1 MVDIPPYMT
10 GDSQRVSRMDIVRL
24 GQAGA
29 PWNFLST
36 GLAAC
41 DAVQQDLGIRF
52 LLAAN
57 FAQLGLRTP
66 AREHLDAITAI
77 QPDSKTHADIVRL
90 RTAIDALPD
99 DRICPRH
106 AQATAMR
113 NFRALRAT
121 RPEVAKALAPAIESW
136 AARSIER
143 FRTQDNNTLWRINT
157 QWGPL
162 VDHRSV
168 ARAFT
173 ERHLQASGINHSS
186 SKQTPSKQTMHKPVV
201 IEGLSPPWLFRS
213 VMTCTPRIPLGHQ
226 PRVILVQSNP
236 IDLLDG
242 LAVTD
247 LCAHLTDPR
256 LHCFVGPD
264 AGAQLERWLYT
275 RATIQLAGLI
285 VTTPGTHAT
294 TSPSVSQAVN
304 TVVRVQEDE
313 HTTLKARIDR
323 LYADRNQSWWAD
335 RYQSAQQGNSPPL
348 RVLIP
353 TSVYTSFVQHAADDL
368 ARALRASGLHA
379 QVHKEPSR
387 YDILASTATLC
398 VIDSFQPDLVVMIN
412 HTRRVPL
419 GGLLPDNLPVVTWI
433 QDSMPSLF
441 DGKLCRADGPLDFLT
456 GHLLHTATQSLGTP
470 QQRTLPF
477 PVLADHI
484 KFHSEPVSASLLRE
498 HACEVSIATHQSET
512 PQALLNQWL
521 DQTTCP
527 TLRSAGQAAA
537 KTVHAL
543 IDADEPRLLHATKWA
558 AINAVEQ
565 AFGSRDPEAI
575 KAVRYGLA
583 LPMADRLLRHRA
595 LHWAANLCAQRG
607 WRLAL
612 YGKGWQ
618 NHPTLARHARGPAQ
632 HGEHLRAIYQ
642 ASAAHLHI
650 SVNTLMH
657 QRVLECALSGG
668 LPLCMLTE
676 AAVACIR
683 SRAQADLL
691 ANATP
696 LHTDSNGVRHYAA
709 DATPIAQAY
718 TRAVATCGWP
728 VEPTIWIDAP
738 LADRFINKLSHPPSE
753 HHDPVWLL
761 NGLDNLGF
769 RTMEQLEQRLER
781 AIENP
786 TWRVEQSAALADRIR
801 AHLTHASM
809 IQPLLDM
816 ITRSLCAQASGE
828 SGESSRLLVN
838 ATQAEVAA

>member
-1 MVDIPPYMT
+1 MT

-41 DAVQQDLGIRF
+41 DAVPQDLGIRF

-57 FAQLGLRTP
+57 FAQLGLPTP

-77 QPDSKTHADIVRL
+77 QPESQSHADIVRL

-121 RPEVAKALAPAIESW
+121 RPEVAKALAPAIEPW
-136 AARSIER
+136 GARTIER
-143 FRTQDNNTLWRINT
+143 FRTQDHNTLWRINN

-162 VDHRSV
+162 VDQRSV

-173 ERHLQASGINHSS
+173 ERHLPASS
-186 SKQTPSKQTMHKPVV
+186 PSGAQPLHKPVV
-201 IEGLSPPWLFRS
+201 IEGLSPPWLFES

-247 LCAHLTDPR
+247 LCVHLTDPR
-256 LHCFVGPD
+256 LHCFIGPD
-264 AGAQLERWLYT
+264 AGTQLERWLHT

-335 RYQSAQQGNSPPL
+335 RYQFAQLGNSQPI

-368 ARALRASGLHA
+368 ARALRASGLQA
-379 QVHKEPSR
+379 QVHKELSR
-387 YDILASTATLC
+387 YDILASTATLR

-470 QQRTLPF
+470 PQRTLPF

-484 KFHSEPVSASLLRE
+484 KFHSESVSASLLRE

-512 PQALLNQWL
+512 PEALLYQWL

-583 LPMADRLLRHRA
+583 LPLADRLLRHRA
-595 LHWAANLCAQRG
+595 LHWAAHLCAQRG

-618 NHPTLARHARGPAQ
+618 NHPTLARYARGPAQ

-691 ANATP
+691 AHATP
-696 LHTDSNGVRHYAA
+696 LRTDSHGVRHYAT
-709 DATPIAQAY
+709 DAIPLAKAY
-718 TRAVATCGWP
+718 TLAAAACGWP
-728 VEPTIWIDAP
+728 AEPTIWIDAP
-738 LADRFINKLSHPPSE
+738 LADRFINKLSHPPAE

-769 RTMEQLEQRLER
+769 RTIEHLEQRLER

-786 TWRVEQSAALADRIR
+786 TWRVQQSAAIADRVR
-801 AHLTHASM
+801 AHLTHTSM

-816 ITRSLCAQASGE
+816 ITRSLCAQASGDSVE
-828 SGESSRLLVN
+828 SGESNDSSRLLVN
-838 ATQAEVAA
+838 ASQAEVAA